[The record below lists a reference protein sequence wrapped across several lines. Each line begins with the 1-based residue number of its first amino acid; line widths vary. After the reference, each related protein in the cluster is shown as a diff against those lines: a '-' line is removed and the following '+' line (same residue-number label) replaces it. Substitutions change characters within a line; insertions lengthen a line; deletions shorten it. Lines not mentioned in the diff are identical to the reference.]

1 MIAMRNS
8 ILDSN
13 DNCPSVLLYLTGA
26 CPKPVSRS
34 AALHLLRLGLLGG
47 EGELT
52 SALAF
57 PGDFLSVFTTTS
69 GLFGEGGFACGSGS
83 FSRVGARGKGGRIRH
98 VMTFA
103 LMCLYS

>member
-34 AALHLLRLGLLGG
+34 AVHLLRLGRLGG
-47 EGELT
+47 EGELS

-57 PGDFLSVFTTTS
+57 PGDFVSVFTLTS
-69 GLFGEGGFACGSGS
+69 GLFGEGGFACESGS
-83 FSRVGARGKGGRIRH
+83 FSRVGARGKGGRMRH